1 MKLIPPYKIDRH
13 DMLETITPDEDGVR
27 IGHIQDCQGVLERN
41 KRIREAQANKDF
53 AADIVTVAS
62 IPAVIFEK
70 LLSDNNM
77 KWPPNEDQLNFIMK
91 LIENDPA
98 LKHFRT
104 A

>member
-1 MKLIPPYKIDRH
+1 
-13 DMLETITPDEDGVR
+13 MLETITPDGDGVR
-27 IGHIQDCQGVLERN
+27 IGHIQDCQGVLDRN
-41 KRIREAQANKDF
+41 QRIREMQASKPH

-62 IPAVIFEK
+62 VPAVIFEK
-70 LLSDNNM
+70 LLEDNNM
-77 KWPPNEDQLNFIMK
+77 KWPPNEDQLSFILK